1 MEYNR
6 VTAILLILLSAV
18 SAMGVATNSGS
29 MGTKST
35 FMAVL
40 ATMVTVL
47 GAGMAWTKASPWLVL
62 GLVAAAAMAVWLS
75 TAFDGMGTAAMA
87 PMEVPA
93 MPPMD
98 DEEPSF
104 VTTMVPTTMA

>member
-18 SAMGVATNSGS
+18 SAMGVATNNGS

-35 FMAVL
+35 FMAVV

-62 GLVAAAAMAVWLS
+62 GLVAAAAMSVWLS
-75 TAFDGMGTAAMA
+75 TAFDGMGVAAMA

-93 MPPMD
+93 MAPME
-98 DEEPSF
+98 EEPSF
-104 VTTMVPTTMA
+104 VTTMVPTTMV